1 MTKEA
6 AVRVLSNDEL
16 ETVSGGQDDLVVCVR
31 TQSVD
36 LGFMKINWASC
47 ENGQTIVYPTFD

>member
-1 MTKEA
+1 MTKES
-6 AVRVLSNDEL
+6 AVRVLSSDEL
-16 ETVSGGQDDLVVCVR
+16 DSVSGGKDNLVVCVR